1 MLPVL
6 AHLGHWYESALFAV
20 PMAVIGGVLWRS
32 AKKEQ
37 RLAEEGGAADAA
49 DEWDGQDE
57 WRDPR
62 LDDDDA
68 DRF

>member
-1 MLPVL
+1 MNLVL
-6 AHLGHWYESALFAV
+6 AHLGHWYEQVLFAV

-32 AKKEQ
+32 SRRD
-37 RLAEEGGAADAA
+37 RLEPGAD
-49 DEWDGQDE
+49 DDWDGEDE

-62 LDDDDA
+62 LTDEDDDA

>member
-1 MLPVL
+1 MHPVL
-6 AHLGHWYESALFAV
+6 AHLGHWYEQVLFAV

-32 AKKEQ
+32 S
-37 RLAEEGGAADAA
+37 RRDRDADDG
-49 DEWDGQDE
+49 DETWDGEAQ

-62 LDDDDA
+62 LSDEDDDA

>member
-1 MLPVL
+1 MTPVI
-6 AHLGHWYESALFAV
+6 AHLAHWYESALFAV

-37 RLAEEGGAADAA
+37 RLAEEGGDTT
-49 DEWDGQDE
+49 DEWDGENE

-62 LDDDDA
+62 LDDDKDD

>member
-1 MLPVL
+1 MHAASVL
-6 AHLGHWYESALFAV
+6 AHLGHWYEQVLFAV

-32 AKKEQ
+32 SRRDRDAP
-37 RLAEEGGAADAA
+37 GADA
-49 DEWDGQDE
+49 DQWDGEDE

-62 LDDDDA
+62 LSDEDDDA